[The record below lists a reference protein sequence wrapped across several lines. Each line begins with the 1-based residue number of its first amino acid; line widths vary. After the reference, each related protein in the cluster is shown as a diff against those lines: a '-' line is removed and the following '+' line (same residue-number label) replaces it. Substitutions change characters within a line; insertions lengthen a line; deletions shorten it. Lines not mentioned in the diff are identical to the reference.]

1 MVTRFTWYWS
11 ERMHRGWENLRRR
24 GAVHFVVV
32 RGVLAWGG
40 TMFAFF
46 TLAPLLFSFP
56 YSINLAP
63 MVILKIGAICVV
75 GGLAWG
81 IFTWGINE
89 FLYRRHAA

>member
-1 MVTRFTWYWS
+1 
-11 ERMHRGWENLRRR
+11 
-24 GAVHFVVV
+24 
-32 RGVLAWGG
+32 
-40 TMFAFF
+40 MFAFF

-63 MVILKIGAICVV
+63 MVILKIGVICVG